1 MSEVKTAYIEEE
13 MEESY
18 INYAMSVIRGR
29 AIPDVRDGLKPA
41 QRRILYALDELGLYS
56 DGAHKK
62 SARIVGEVLGKYH
75 PHGDIAVYDT
85 MVNMAQEFSFRY
97 PLIDGQG
104 NFGSIDGDSQAAMRY
119 TEARLSPISE
129 TFLEELDE
137 DTVDFSPNFDD
148 SLEEPKILPA
158 KVPGLLL
165 NGSWGISV
173 GMTTKVPP
181 HNLTELIE
189 GLIYLIDNPE
199 ASLEELMKYIRGPDF
214 PTGAIIL
221 GREGIKEAYRSG
233 KGRVRMR
240 AKTQLEGNNIIITEI
255 PFQIKKS
262 TIIERIADKAKDGT
276 IEGIT
281 DVRDESDR
289 EGLRVVIKLKQGT
302 EPKVVL
308 NRLFKY
314 TPLEKTYGANM
325 TVIVDGNPRRLS
337 LKEVLNS
344 FIDFRRSVVERR
356 TEYRL
361 EKAESRAHI
370 LEGLQIALDS
380 TDMVIKLIREADTRD
395 AARENLIERFSFSKD
410 QANAILKMQLGRLT
424 SLEREKINDELAEK
438 REYIEKY
445 REILSSTLR
454 LNEIIKNELREIK
467 EEFGDE
473 RRSLITEK
481 VEEVYAERL
490 IPDHSVIVQVTENGY
505 VNAPK
510 RSGYKTQNRAG
521 KGVIC
526 MDLEEDDRI
535 TVASSGNS
543 RNESLF
549 FTDEEK
555 AYKVKTY
562 KLPSMW
568 RDSRGE
574 RLGGLLD
581 LSDGE
586 VVTAA
591 LNLKGEE
598 LAGDRFCLMATKGG
612 NVVKN
617 PVEDFSSAHISGIH
631 SMNAGS
637 GDSLSSVTLSSSGG
651 EIIMATRQGQVIR
664 FPEDELRTTQ
674 RPSRGVKGMNLSP
687 GDQVVSLEA
696 VSQKNLERDPILLF
710 VTEKGRGKKVP
721 LAEFSSQKRSGKGNL
736 GIKLEGNDGLREV
749 KLLERGEEVL
759 LYSER
764 GKAIRL
770 NIDDVSQFQRYA
782 QGVKLMDL
790 EEFDL
795 ISATTVI

>member
-1 MSEVKTAYIEEE
+1 MSEVKTSYIEEE

-481 VEEVYAERL
+481 VEEVDAERL

-555 AYKVKTY
+555 VYKVKTY
-562 KLPSMW
+562 KLPSMR

-586 VVTAA
+586 VVTAV
-591 LNLKGEE
+591 LNLKGDE
-598 LAGDRFCLMATKGG
+598 LTGDRFCLMATKGG

-637 GDSLSSVTLSSSGG
+637 GDSLSSVTLSSGGG
-651 EIIMATRQGQVIR
+651 EIIMVTRQGQVIR

-736 GIKLEGNDGLREV
+736 GIKLAENDGLREV

>member
-41 QRRILYALDELGLYS
+41 QRRILYALDQLGLYS

-119 TEARLSPISE
+119 TEAKLSPISE

-148 SLEEPKILPA
+148 SLEEPDILPA

-181 HNLTELIE
+181 HNLTELVE

-199 ASLEELMKYIRGPDF
+199 ASLDELMKYIKGPDF

-221 GREGIKEAYRSG
+221 GREGIKEAYRTG

-240 AKTQLEGNNIIITEI
+240 AKTEIEGNNIIVTEI

-276 IEGIT
+276 VEGIT

-289 EGLRVVIKLKQGT
+289 EGLRVVIKLKRGT
-302 EPKVVL
+302 EPEVVL

-314 TPLEKTYGANM
+314 TPLEKTYGANT

-337 LKEVLNS
+337 LKEILNA

-356 TEYRL
+356 TQYRL
-361 EKAESRAHI
+361 DKAESRAHI
-370 LEGLQIALDS
+370 LEGLQMALDS
-380 TDMVIKLIREADTRD
+380 TDMVIKLIRQADTRD
-395 AARENLIERFSFSKD
+395 EARQNLIERFSFTED

-424 SLEREKINDELAEK
+424 SLEREKVENELEEK
-438 REYIEKY
+438 REYIEEY
-445 REILSSTLR
+445 REILDSTLK
-454 LNEIIKNELREIK
+454 LDEIIKDELRDIK

-473 RRSLITEK
+473 RRTLITEK
-481 VEEVYAERL
+481 VEEVDAEKL
-490 IPDHSVIVQVTENGY
+490 IPDEDLILQTTENGY

-510 RSGYKTQNRAG
+510 RSGYKTQNRGG

-535 TVASSGNS
+535 TVAVSSNS
-543 RNESLF
+543 RNESLLF
-549 FTDEEK
+549 SDDENI
-555 AYKVKTY
+555 YKIKTY
-562 KLPSMW
+562 KFPNSR

-574 RLGGLLD
+574 RLAEIIDLD
-581 LSDGE
+581 EDEAIRAVLNVESD
-586 VVTAA
+586 
-591 LNLKGEE
+591 E
-598 LAGDRFCLMATKGG
+598 LTGDGYCLMATKGG
-612 NVVKN
+612 YVIKN
-617 PVEDFSSAHISGIH
+617 PMDDFSSAHISGIH
-631 SMNAGS
+631 SMTAEP
-637 GDSLSSVTLSSSGG
+637 GDSISSVGLSHG
-651 EIIMATRQGQVIR
+651 EGELVMATREGQVIR
-664 FPEDELRTTQ
+664 FPEEEVRTTQ
-674 RPSRGVKGMNLSP
+674 RPSKGVQGMCPSP
-687 GDQVVSLEA
+687 GDQVIGMEA
-696 VSQKNLERDPILLF
+696 VSPKNLERDPLLLF
-710 VTEKGRGKKVP
+710 VTEEGRGKKVP
-721 LAEFSSQKRSGKGNL
+721 LAEFNVQGRAGKGNV
-736 GIKLEGNDGLREV
+736 GIKLDGDDGLKEI
-749 KLLERGEEVL
+749 KLMERGEEVL
-759 LYSER
+759 LCSER

-770 NIDDVSQFQRYA
+770 SIDDISEFQRYA
-782 QGVKLMDL
+782 QGVKLMEL
-790 EEFDL
+790 NEFDR
-795 ISATTVI
+795 ISTATVI